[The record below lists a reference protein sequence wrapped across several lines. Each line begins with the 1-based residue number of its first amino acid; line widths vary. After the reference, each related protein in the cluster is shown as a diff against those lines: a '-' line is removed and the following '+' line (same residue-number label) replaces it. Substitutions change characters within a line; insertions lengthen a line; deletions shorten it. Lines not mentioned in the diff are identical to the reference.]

1 MTNNTGKHI
10 NSLSE
15 KIYKETLCYMI
26 KIASAKYSKCAS
38 DFLDIILEAHL
49 KSIEECL
56 FVVTDERKECQAII
70 EKLIFEMREMVN
82 ADYYVNTIK
91 NILKK
96 EDIDRE

>member
-1 MTNNTGKHI
+1 MANSTDRHI
-10 NSLSE
+10 NSLSD

-26 KIASAKYSKCAS
+26 RIANAKYSKCAS

-56 FVVTDERKECQAII
+56 FVITDERKECQAII
-70 EKLIFEMREMVN
+70 EKLIAEMREMVN

-96 EDIDRE
+96 ENIDYE